1 MSVLF
6 LPNEVLGTLLFQ
18 LNEIDMK
25 NGREMVTSQKT
36 KNLSN
41 LDKKVN
47 SWFEE
52 HGDYDDCDNY
62 DE

>member
-1 MSVLF
+1 MKSTIEYSAF
-6 LPNEVLGTLLFQ
+6 LALSLLNKVISILLFQ

-41 LDKKVN
+41 LEKKVK
-47 SWFEE
+47 S
-52 HGDYDDCDNY
+52 
-62 DE
+62 

>member
-1 MSVLF
+1 
-6 LPNEVLGTLLFQ
+6 
-18 LNEIDMK
+18 MK

>member
-1 MSVLF
+1 
-6 LPNEVLGTLLFQ
+6 
-18 LNEIDMK
+18 MK
-25 NGREMVTSQKT
+25 NGRETVTSQKT

-47 SWFEE
+47 SWVEE